1 MLQRIFMGPENEKW
15 KLLPDISVREIFTV
29 APLMILMLAIGIW
42 PRLLVDIMNP
52 AIVKLVDY
60 VASLA
65 GGM

>member
-1 MLQRIFMGPENEKW
+1 
-15 KLLPDISVREIFTV
+15 
-29 APLMILMLAIGIW
+29 MILMLAIGIW

-60 VASLA
+60 VSALA